1 VDPGVP
7 GSGVRKGLLGRT
19 ADISRRSFSQSVIA
33 GTAAIL
39 AGRGKGF
46 VTMKKSGLA
55 VRLGGP
61 VYAGGKDPGVWAEAH
76 RKAGYGAAYCPVGPE
91 ADDPEIAAYRKAA
104 LDAGIVI
111 AEVGAW
117 SNPVSR
123 NDAIRKQAVDKC
135 IKSLELAE
143 RIGAACCVNISGSR
157 GDQWDGP
164 HADNLTE
171 ETFDLIVETTRF
183 IIDAVKPR
191 NSYFALEPMP
201 WAYPDSPDS
210 YLRLLKA
217 VDRKKFGAHLDPVN
231 MINSPEKYFKN
242 GDFLKECFRKLGP
255 HIKACHAKD
264 ILLQPKLTT
273 HLDEARPGLG
283 GLDYTTYLTELGK
296 LGGSVGLM
304 IEHLESEEEYRLA
317 ADYIRGKGKEAGV
330 QFMY

>member
-1 VDPGVP
+1 MGKT
-7 GSGVRKGLLGRT
+7 S
-19 ADISRRSFSQSVIA
+19 DISRRAFNQTVAA
-33 GTAAIL
+33 GAAAIL
-39 AGRGKGF
+39 AGSGKGF
-46 VTMKKSGLA
+46 AAMKKSGLT

-61 VYAGGKDPGVWAEAH
+61 VYVNGKDPGVWAEAH

-91 ADDPEIAAYRKAA
+91 AGDAEVAAFRKAA
-104 LDAGIVI
+104 GDAGLII

-123 NDAIRKQAVDKC
+123 DDAVRKQAVMKC
-135 IKSLELAE
+135 VQSLELAE

-164 HADNLTE
+164 DPDNLTK
-171 ETFDLIVETTRF
+171 ETFGLIVDTTRS

-191 NSYFALEPMP
+191 SSYFTLEPMP

-231 MINSPEKYFKN
+231 MINSPERYFRN
-242 GDFLKECFRKLGP
+242 DDFLRECFKKLGP

-264 ILLQPKLTT
+264 ILMQPKLTT
-273 HLDEARPGLG
+273 HLDEVRPGLG
-283 GLDYTTYLTELGK
+283 ALDYPVYLTELGK

-304 IEHLESEEEYRLA
+304 IEHLETEADYRLA
-317 ADYIRGKGKEAGV
+317 AEYIRGRGTEAGV
-330 QFMY
+330 SFV